1 MNKSPCSTREA
12 VRRCCGELQPSLH
25 WKGLLFIAC
34 ASRIYWPRPRARP
47 RGHGELLNLLRAHS
61 NAMQISP
68 ISCLQ
73 RLSPGPAGELQKMSF
88 SQSKVHGKI
97 ATYWFRANKVCRAT
111 WVRIFYGF
119 EFSSIDNF
127 AQALVSCAL
136 ILLRAGHYLSNFKF
150 ISGNLVLTE
159 F

>member
-1 MNKSPCSTREA
+1 
-12 VRRCCGELQPSLH
+12 
-25 WKGLLFIAC
+25 
-34 ASRIYWPRPRARP
+34 
-47 RGHGELLNLLRAHS
+47 
-61 NAMQISP
+61 MQISP

-97 ATYWFRANKVCRAT
+97 AKIIRLIHNFFPPTVDVIVAYWLRANKVGWAT

-127 AQALVSCAL
+127 TQALVACAL
-136 ILLRAGHYLSNFKF
+136 ILLLAGHYLSNFKF
-150 ISGNLVLTE
+150 VSGDLVLTE